1 MTSLAT
7 SNTEEGNDNDDVLRK
22 RQYRVGLNLFNL
34 NPEHGVEYLARKGF
48 VNRNP
53 SEVAKFLHGR
63 KGLSKA
69 KVRTLNSRLLPG
81 SGKITQVRPVFL
93 GVAQLMPSHICPG
106 IG

>member
-1 MTSLAT
+1 MTPSTTPET
-7 SNTEEGNDNDDVLRK
+7 SFVSESSSDNNDVMRK

-48 VNRNP
+48 ITRNP

-69 KVRTLNSRLLPG
+69 KVRIWNELIEDCGET
-81 SGKITQVRPVFL
+81 
-93 GVAQLMPSHICPG
+93 
-106 IG
+106 